1 MGITL
6 LVLTCRC
13 FPCLAKKVCENTVER
28 LSETSPVW
36 QGNSTL
42 IRIYELGGKVPSE
55 RLIGKSPEYIE
66 VYTATYKRN
75 IGIQRARSAAVGSA
89 MLQGLLLVLAIR
101 DI

>member
-1 MGITL
+1 MITTFTL
-6 LVLTCRC
+6 FPIHKCRNVSKQGVL
-13 FPCLAKKVCENTVER
+13 F
-28 LSETSPVW
+28 S
-36 QGNSTL
+36 
-42 IRIYELGGKVPSE
+42 SE

-89 MLQGLLLVLAIR
+89 MLQGLLLVWAIR